1 MDMVETGHS
10 GITRRVE
17 FNLTDQM
24 RYYFLMRLFGLS
36 LSKAE
41 AESRWDGRFERALW
55 RDFAAFKLARGIR
68 DTGDDWILTR
78 RGMYYWVLMM
88 REFFIAVSNFRDL
101 MRLGIR
107 SELDPEDRV
116 ALREPD

>member
-1 MDMVETGHS
+1 
-10 GITRRVE
+10 
-17 FNLTDQM
+17 
-24 RYYFLMRLFGLS
+24 
-36 LSKAE
+36 
-41 AESRWDGRFERALW
+41 
-55 RDFAAFKLARGIR
+55 
-68 DTGDDWILTR
+68 
-78 RGMYYWVLMM
+78 MYYWVLMM